1 MRSGRRRRRGRASST
16 PHTGRRHRVDR
27 APSVEQPEV
36 RSPQTEYF
44 ALLWDGD
51 DLARPRTILRR
62 RPAPGTW
69 EEEILLGDGTWE
81 RTGVLALVRLNMF
94 EDDVQPISTEAALEF
109 ERTVR

>member
-1 MRSGRRRRRGRASST
+1 MT
-16 PHTGRRHRVDR
+16 
-27 APSVEQPEV
+27 
-36 RSPQTEYF
+36 PQTEYF